1 MVSNPLAS
9 RTKGNTKMVTYVG
22 QSPADIR
29 TGDKVTDALGRE
41 FISYSDAELSMGDYV
56 VNGVL
61 LSNEGDIRSF
71 ILDVDSVV
79 TISYDESAWNEDV
92 YA

>member
-1 MVSNPLAS
+1 
-9 RTKGNTKMVTYVG
+9 MVTYVG
-22 QSPADIR
+22 QSPADVR

-41 FISYSDAELSMGDYV
+41 FIAYSDAELSMGDYV

-61 LSNEGDIRSF
+61 LSNQGDIRSF

-79 TISYDESAWNEDV
+79 TVSYDESDWNQDEF
-92 YA
+92 

>member
-1 MVSNPLAS
+1 
-9 RTKGNTKMVTYVG
+9 MVTYVG

-41 FISYSDAELSMGDYV
+41 FIAYSDAELSMGDYC

-61 LSNEGDIRSF
+61 MNGGDVKSF
-71 ILDVDSVV
+71 ILDTDSLV
-79 TISYDESAWNEDV
+79 TISYDESVWNEDEF
-92 YA
+92 